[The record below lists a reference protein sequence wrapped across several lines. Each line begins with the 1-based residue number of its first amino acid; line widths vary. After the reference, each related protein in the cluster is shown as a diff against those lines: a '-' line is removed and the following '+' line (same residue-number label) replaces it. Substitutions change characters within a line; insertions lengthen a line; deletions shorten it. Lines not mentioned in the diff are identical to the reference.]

1 MCFDRDAVGSE
12 NIARVCMG
20 QLEHQKR
27 PDKYK
32 PDLLQVIKRG
42 MPSPP
47 GETPPALKAARA

>member
-1 MCFDRDAVGSE
+1 MYFDRDAVGSE

-20 QLEHQKR
+20 QIEHQRR
-27 PDKYK
+27 PAKYK
-32 PDLLQVIKRG
+32 PNVVQVIKRG